1 MLSRCRKGKDVLVSV
16 IISVTPLVRT
26 NNRAMSMVSYVDTA
40 RIVSYTK
47 RKRIG
52 FFWRDV
58 SSIPHPHAGR
68 RDIVFEVALVAG
80 STTY

>member
-16 IISVTPLVRT
+16 IICYTTT